1 MAGSYFRGAKDLK
14 AFIIYNDNE
23 VSIDALGH
31 CQRSIQNTGSDLQEI
46 KFLGKDPATLF
57 DVKWSWPHR
66 KKLVCERTGLLL
78 TAYRN
83 QDIRKRIACAQSHY
97 LLWEKCL
104 EFNETILILEH
115 DAVFVRKFEPFE
127 FEGGVC
133 SINSPLCAT
142 FNDKLYDEK
151 LIEGINEVPWVAD
164 EKIPQG
170 LPGNSAYMIKPW
182 AAKELIDLQDSIG
195 WWPNDAIMCKQL
207 CPWLRC
213 HKPYFT
219 EVQGIKSTTSH

>member
-1 MAGSYFRGAKDLK
+1 MKGFLITISSSRDSLTYSNFCEKS
-14 AFIIYNDNE
+14 
-23 VSIDALGH
+23 V
-31 CQRSIQNTGSDLQEI
+31 EI
-46 KFLGKDPATLF
+46 TKSKLSLFKFEATVPETLF
-57 DVKWSWPHR
+57 DIKWSWPHR

-83 QDIRKRIACAQSHY
+83 QDLRKRIACAQSHY
-97 LLWEKCL
+97 LLWKKCL
-104 EFNETILILEH
+104 ELNETILILEH
-115 DAVFVRKFEPFE
+115 DAVFVRTFEPFE